1 VIATLIVLAKAPL
14 PGRVKTRLTP
24 PLRPEEAAALACAAL
39 EDTLAAMAGSRLAE
53 RLVVALD
60 GEPGHWLPAEFEVIA
75 QRGEGQAERLA
86 AAFED
91 VGDPALLV
99 AMDTPQVTPQLLDAG
114 LARLADGADAVF
126 GPATDGGYWTIGLA
140 RPDARVFAGVPMS
153 SSHTGAAQRARLQA
167 LGLATHH
174 LPPLRD
180 VDTFDDA
187 RSVAALAPDGR
198 FAAVL
203 RTYSAADAAN
213 RTPVI
218 SSQRA
223 R

>member
-1 VIATLIVLAKAPL
+1 MSAALIVLAKAPE

-24 PLRPEEAAALACAAL
+24 PLAPEEAAALACAAL
-39 EDTLAAMAGSRLAE
+39 EDTLAAMAGSVLAK

-60 GEPGHWLPAEFEVIA
+60 GEPGSWLPPGFELIA
-75 QRGEGQAERLA
+75 QRGQGQAERLA

-91 VGDPALLV
+91 VGGPALLV
-99 AMDTPQVTPQLLDAG
+99 AMDTPQVTPDLLDAG
-114 LARLADGADAVF
+114 LAWLALGAGAVF
-126 GPATDGGYWTIGLA
+126 GPAPDGGYWTIGLA
-140 RPDARVFAGVPMS
+140 QADARVFAGVPMS
-153 SSHTGAAQRARLQA
+153 TRTTGAAQLARLA
-167 LGLATHH
+167 ELGLVTRH

-180 VDTFDDA
+180 VDTFEDA
-187 RSVAALAPDGR
+187 RSVARLAPEGR
-198 FAAVL
+198 FAAAL
-203 RTYSAADAAN
+203 RTYSAADPAN